1 MNAGLGNLD
10 TMRRHLLAGTIRS
23 ERRFDDALLE
33 VGRVVAATFERH
45 CNRAFAWTDGDTVVA
60 SAAREHVILP
70 RYPVATVSKVEVR
83 ADAGSE
89 WEELSGEPVEVLEE
103 AGLVRFAGAPGD
115 ATGLVRVTYSGGYWW
130 DSLEPEDEGYPG
142 SAPAGATEL
151 PDALR
156 TAWLMQSR
164 AVWASYDKTGVDV
177 LRTGSSSQFV
187 TGSLT
192 QMELAPMVREL
203 LNGYVRYAL
212 S

>member
-33 VGRVVAATFERH
+33 VGRVVAASFERH
-45 CNRAFAWTDGDTVVA
+45 CNRVFGWEAGSVVTA
-60 SAAREHVILP
+60 SAGRSHLVLP
-70 RYPVATVSKVEVR
+70 RYPVASVSRVR
-83 ADAGSE
+83 IREGVSAE
-89 WEELSGEPVEVLEE
+89 WEELTGEPYELDAA
-103 AGLVRFAGAPGD
+103 AGLVRFSGELGD
-115 ATGLVRVTYSGGYWW
+115 ELTVVEVTYDGGYWW
-130 DSLEPEDEGYPG
+130 ETLEPEDEAYP
-142 SAPAGATEL
+142 SAKPEGAAAL
-151 PDALR
+151 PDGLR
-156 TAWLMQSR
+156 MAWLMQCR
-164 AVWASYDKTGVDV
+164 AVWASLDKTGVDV